1 MEFTLSNEKKREMA
15 QHALGTLEMHYYREV
30 VMLGEDPETFVAPTP
45 SEITDPVQA
54 ASYANLTTLAEKM
67 ANIQRIID
75 SIQ

>member
-1 MEFTLSNEKKREMA
+1 MEFTLSNEKKIEMA
-15 QHALGTLEMHYYREV
+15 QNALGTLEMHYYREIII
-30 VMLGEDPETFVAPTP
+30 LGEDPETFVAPSP

-54 ASYANLTTLAEKM
+54 ASYANIVTLAEKM